1 MKKVMFVCTGNICR
15 SAMAEILLRKKVE
28 EKGKDIE
35 VKSCGTF
42 ASTGDMSTYEAIE
55 VMKDEYNL
63 DLREHRATNIMESD
77 IQNSDLILCAT
88 NNHKKFVL
96 QVFPN
101 LEGKVYTIKEYAGTE
116 DAQDIDISDP
126 WGSGVLR
133 YRICAEEI
141 NNLLDKIIDK
151 I

>member
-15 SAMAEILLRKKVE
+15 SAMAEIMLRKKVE

-63 DLREHRATNIMESD
+63 DLRGHRATNIMESD

-88 NNHKKFVL
+88 NNHKNFVL

-101 LEGKVYTIKEYAGTE
+101 LKGKVYTIKEYAEPENTE
-116 DAQDIDISDP
+116 DLDISDP
-126 WGSGVLR
+126 WENGILR
-133 YRICAEEI
+133 YRTCAEEI